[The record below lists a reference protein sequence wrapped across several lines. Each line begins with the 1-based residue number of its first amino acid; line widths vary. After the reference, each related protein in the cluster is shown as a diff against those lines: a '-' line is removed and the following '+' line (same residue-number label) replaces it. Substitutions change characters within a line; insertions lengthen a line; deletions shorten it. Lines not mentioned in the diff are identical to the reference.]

1 MFDLV
6 VVTGNLPYPTLPY
19 PNIPYPTLSYLYI
32 GRNAAAH
39 YVRSSSGHGEPRSST
54 GFGRDRDGVASRSN
68 NMTKVIH

>member
-1 MFDLV
+1 M
-6 VVTGNLPYPTLPY
+6 LPTFIYVRLC
-19 PNIPYPTLSYLYI
+19 L

-68 NMTKVIH
+68 NMTKVLHVSSDTYPLSS